1 MKKKGLMVIIIWFVF
16 FLAANFS
23 FLKTN
28 EVVAQTKSET
38 IELRYAGWLPKGQM
52 IERMPEYWA
61 EELNKRTNGKVK
73 VTNYFGQ
80 SLGKFPDFP
89 DMVRGGTCDL
99 AYVMPL
105 SKGFELLGAIDL
117 PFMISKTAVAM
128 DLAHALYRQGLFSS
142 IFEKRGFKPLYFEPT
157 DPFYFF
163 FVDKKITSLDRT

>member
-1 MKKKGLMVIIIWFVF
+1 
-16 FLAANFS
+16 
-23 FLKTN
+23 
-28 EVVAQTKSET
+28 
-38 IELRYAGWLPKGQM
+38 
-52 IERMPEYWA
+52 
-61 EELNKRTNGKVK
+61 
-73 VTNYFGQ
+73 
-80 SLGKFPDFP
+80 
-89 DMVRGGTCDL
+89 MVRGGTCDL

-163 FVDKKITSLDRT
+163 FVDKKITSLDELRKMKLRGTTPPQIELIKALGASGVVIPTTDLYMALDRRTVDGLITAPEYVLAAKLHEVVKHTAWEPVGVPVGAVVMT